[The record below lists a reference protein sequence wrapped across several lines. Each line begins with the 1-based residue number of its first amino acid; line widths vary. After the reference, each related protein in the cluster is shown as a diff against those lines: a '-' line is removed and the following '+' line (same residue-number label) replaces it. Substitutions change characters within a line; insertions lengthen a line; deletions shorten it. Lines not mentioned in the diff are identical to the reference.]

1 METATEPHGETEEP
15 DADAS
20 LIDSLRDLIDDGQ
33 TLVQA
38 ELAYQ
43 QSRAIY
49 AWGRSKGIAVLV
61 MLGLTFGFFMLFA
74 VVVGLLL
81 ALATVLGVWGA
92 LAAVAGGLGLIAAAC
107 IAVAVLRFRRMR
119 DVLLGTDGDE

>member
-1 METATEPHGETEEP
+1 METGTEPQDRAEASP
-15 DADAS
+15 DDAS
-20 LIDSLRDLIDDGQ
+20 LIDSLRDLVEDGQ

-49 AWGRSKGIAVLV
+49 AWGRTKGIAALV
-61 MLGLTFGFFMLFA
+61 ILGLAFGSFMLLA
-74 VVVGLLL
+74 LVVGLLL

-92 LAAVAGGLGLIAAAC
+92 LAAVAGGLGLLAALC
-107 IAVAVLRFRRMR
+107 LGLAVMRFRRMR
-119 DVLLGTDGDE
+119 GVLLGKGDGQ